1 MKSKISAFLSIT
13 RILPS
18 VRTTVRAL
26 GLLMFVIWGA
36 GAADYPQRPVTIVV
50 PFPAGGAADLLARLI
65 AAELH
70 DKLKQPFVIENRPG
84 AGTTIAAAAV
94 AKAVPEL
101 YPPPCG
107 PLVGRVASAAS
118 AGVGVG

>member
-84 AGTTIAAAAV
+84 AGTTIAAAV

>member
-1 MKSKISAFLSIT
+1 
-13 RILPS
+13 
-18 VRTTVRAL
+18 
-26 GLLMFVIWGA
+26 
-36 GAADYPQRPVTIVV
+36 
-50 PFPAGGAADLLARLI
+50 
-65 AAELH
+65 
-70 DKLKQPFVIENRPG
+70 VIENRPG